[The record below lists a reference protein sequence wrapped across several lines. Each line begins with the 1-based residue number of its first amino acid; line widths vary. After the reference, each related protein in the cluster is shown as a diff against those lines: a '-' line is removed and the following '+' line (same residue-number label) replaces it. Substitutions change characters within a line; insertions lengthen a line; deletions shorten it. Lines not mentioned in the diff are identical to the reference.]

1 MTQDQRPLKQL
12 AVSLGAMLAVATV
25 LGLVVGVAALGAF
38 RVVGGG
44 GGDATAEE
52 PSLSFPTRT
61 PDSPPTPDSPRS
73 PVPSEPQGE
82 DTSSRD
88 EPRSRT
94 PRRPAINLTVSPV
107 SVAAMERIDLTGTYR
122 GGEGATLRVQRF
134 EGGWSDFPTT
144 ASVSDGTFATYVMT
158 GRTGRNRFRVVDE
171 ASGARSNPVTV
182 RVG

>member
-61 PDSPPTPDSPRS
+61 PDSPRS

-82 DTSSRD
+82 DTGRD

-144 ASVSDGTFATYVMT
+144 ASVSDGTFTTYVMT

>member
-44 GGDATAEE
+44 GGATAEE
-52 PSLSFPTRT
+52 PSLSFPTRAPVSPSSPASTAPEGEGT
-61 PDSPPTPDSPRS
+61 P
-73 PVPSEPQGE
+73 G
-82 DTSSRD
+82 RD
-88 EPRSRT
+88 EPRGRT

-107 SVAAMERIDLTGTYR
+107 SVTAMQRINLTGTYR

-134 EGGWSDFPTT
+134 EGGWRDFPTT
-144 ASVSDGTFATYVMT
+144 ASVSGGTFATYVMT

-171 ASGARSNPVTV
+171 ASGRRSNPVTV